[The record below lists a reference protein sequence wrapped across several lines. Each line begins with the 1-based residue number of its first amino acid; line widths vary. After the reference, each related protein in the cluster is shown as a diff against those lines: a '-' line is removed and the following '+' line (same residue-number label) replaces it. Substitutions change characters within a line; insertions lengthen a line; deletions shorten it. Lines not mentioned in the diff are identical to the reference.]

1 MVQLSIQIPDDL
13 KPFVDHVV
21 GGDGYSTES
30 EFIISLLYSEKTQ
43 RETEMSPDDVA
54 KLQRLRT
61 EIQVG
66 VDQLNQGEFEEFNAD
81 DLIARGRARLAASL
95 STLG

>member
-1 MVQLSIQIPDDL
+1 MTQLSILIPDDL

-81 DLIARGRARLAASL
+81 DLIARGRARLAASP
-95 STLG
+95 STHG

>member
-95 STLG
+95 STHG

>member
-81 DLIARGRARLAASL
+81 DLIARGRARLAANPP
-95 STLG
+95 THG

>member
-1 MVQLSIQIPDDL
+1 MVQLSILIPDDL

-43 RETEMSPDDVA
+43 RETEMSPDEVA

-81 DLIARGRARLAASL
+81 DLIARGRARLAASP
-95 STLG
+95 STHG